1 VTDPQVARRFRLALD
16 MYDFGER
23 MARSTLRRR
32 HPYAT
37 DEQITLM
44 LRDWRR
50 TRPGAPAG
58 DAAGRPSRRFG

>member
-1 VTDPQVARRFRLALD
+1 

-23 MARSTLRRR
+23 MARSALRRR
-32 HPYAT
+32 HPHAT

-50 TRPGAPAG
+50 ARPGAPTG
-58 DAAGRPSRRFG
+58 DAAGRPSHRFG